1 MIILLSYLFYFIA
14 ATASPLQ
21 RRWLATN
28 KNDSNEGQI
37 HFAFQV
43 TFITVLLSLLLP
55 FFNPFNISGNIFY
68 LVCLS
73 LLCGIFGAGYFI
85 SSYIAQKHVEA
96 GVSSIVSNIYTP
108 ITIVLATL
116 FLSESLT
123 LMQVLG
129 TVLLLI
135 GMVIV
140 SKKHKIGRFK
150 FDKYFMLMLLS
161 GIMLGI
167 CLTAERALQK
177 MTGFTAGTIFSWW
190 AQCAFLGLATLITHN
205 KSEYTKKDI
214 TITGVLRFLQSL
226 SWVILIFVV
235 GNLSLV
241 SAVTT
246 FKVVIVFIAAAL
258 FLNERENLS
267 RKILGSLVALLGLF
281 LMK

>member
-1 MIILLSYLFYFIA
+1 MIILLSYIFYFIA

-28 KNDSNEGQI
+28 KNIANKGQI

-43 TFITVLLSLLLP
+43 TFITVVLSLLLP
-55 FFNPFNISGNIFY
+55 VFKPFYVSGNNFY
-68 LVCLS
+68 LIGLS
-73 LLCGIFGAGYFI
+73 LICGVFGASYFI
-85 SSYIAQKHVEA
+85 SSYFAQKHVEA

-123 LMQVLG
+123 FMQILG
-129 TVLLLI
+129 TILLLI

-140 SKKHKIGRFK
+140 SKKHQIRRFK

-161 GIMLGI
+161 GVMLGI
-167 CLTAERALQK
+167 SLTAERALQK
-177 MTGFTAGTIFSWW
+177 MTGFTAGTMFSWW
-190 AQCAFLGLATLITHN
+190 AQCVFLGLATLITHN

-214 TITGVLRFLQSL
+214 TITGILRFFQSL

-235 GNLSLV
+235 GNLSIV
-241 SAVTT
+241 SAITT
-246 FKVVIVFIAAAL
+246 FKVVVVFVAAAL
-258 FLNERENLS
+258 FLNEKEDLP
-267 RKILGSLVALLGLF
+267 RKILGSIVALVGLF